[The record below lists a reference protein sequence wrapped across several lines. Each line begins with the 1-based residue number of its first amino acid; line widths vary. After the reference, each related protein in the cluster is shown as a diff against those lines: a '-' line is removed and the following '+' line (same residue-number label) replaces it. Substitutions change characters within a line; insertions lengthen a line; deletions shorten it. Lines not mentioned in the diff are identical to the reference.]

1 MPISAP
7 RHPCLCAALVTAL
20 AFGVVG
26 LASDGATAA
35 VPAVHDA
42 GKSNAAKF
50 AKGPRANQRER
61 PAQAYGRREDAMRL
75 AAEIALAH
83 GLDRAWVESA
93 IADARQLPEVRRLI
107 MPPPVGTAKN
117 WAAYRDRFVEPKRI
131 AAGVAFWNAHAGWLD
146 AASARYGVA
155 PEAIVGII
163 GVETFY
169 GRVMGSFRVV
179 DALATLSLDFP
190 SGRSD
195 RSPYFRDEL
204 AQLLLLAKREAIA
217 PNALMGSFAGAIGL
231 GQFMPSSI
239 NRLAVDFDGDGHI
252 DMLGNDAKGPADVI
266 GSIAHYLADSGWQP
280 GLATHYAVEP
290 PAPGSDGLATL
301 LAPDILPTFSPPQFV
316 EQGAS
321 LDAAGLRHPG
331 LLALVT
337 LENGG
342 AAPSYAAATA
352 NFYAVTRYNR
362 SSYYAMAVI
371 ALGEAVAVQRAAMA
385 ASSPR

>member
-1 MPISAP
+1 MPFSTP
-7 RHPCLCAALVTAL
+7 RHPCLCATLVTAL
-20 AFGVVG
+20 ALGVTG
-26 LASDGATAA
+26 LACDGALAA
-35 VPAVHDA
+35 TPAVHHA
-42 GKSNAAKF
+42 GKSHAAKS
-50 AKGPRANQRER
+50 AKAHERER
-61 PAQAYGRREDAMRL
+61 PPQPYGRREDAMRL
-75 AAEIALAH
+75 AAEIAATH
-83 GLDRAWVESA
+83 GLDRAWVETA

-107 MPPPVGTAKN
+107 MPPAVGTAKN

-131 AAGVAFWNAHAGWLD
+131 AAGVAFWIAQSAWLD

-169 GRVMGSFRVV
+169 GRVMGNFRVI

-190 SGRSD
+190 TGRSD
-195 RSPYFRDEL
+195 RSAFFREEL
-204 AQLLLLAKREAIA
+204 AQLLLLARREAIA
-217 PNALMGSFAGAIGL
+217 PGALLGSYAGAIGL

-239 NRLAVDFDGDGHI
+239 NRLAVDFDADGHI

-266 GSIAHYLADSGWQP
+266 GSIAHYLTESGWQP
-280 GLATHYAVEP
+280 GMATHYTVQA

-316 EQGAS
+316 EQGAT

-331 LLALVT
+331 LLALVA

-342 AAPSYAAATA
+342 AAPSYVAATA

-371 ALGEAVAVQRAAMA
+371 ALGQAVAAQRAATA
-385 ASSPR
+385 AVGPR

>member
-1 MPISAP
+1 MPFSTP
-7 RHPCLCAALVTAL
+7 RHPCLCATLVTAL
-20 AFGVVG
+20 ALGVTG
-26 LASDGATAA
+26 LACDGALAA
-35 VPAVHDA
+35 TPAVHHA
-42 GKSNAAKF
+42 GKSRAAK
-50 AKGPRANQRER
+50 ARQAERAPQ
-61 PAQAYGRREDAMRL
+61 PYGRREDAMRL
-75 AAEIALAH
+75 AAEIAATQ
-83 GLDRAWVESA
+83 GLDRAWVEGA

-107 MPPPVGTAKN
+107 MPPAVGTAKN

-131 AAGVAFWNAHAGWLD
+131 AAGVAFWNAQSAWLD

-169 GRVMGSFRVV
+169 GRVMGNFRVL

-190 SGRSD
+190 TGRSD
-195 RSPYFRDEL
+195 RSAFFRDEL

-217 PNALMGSFAGAIGL
+217 PNALLGSYAGAIGL

-239 NRLAVDFDGDGHI
+239 NRLAVDFDGDGHT

-266 GSIAHYLADSGWQP
+266 GSIAHYLTESGWQP
-280 GLATHYAVEP
+280 GMTTHYAVQA

-316 EQGAS
+316 EQGAT
-321 LDAAGLRHPG
+321 LDPAGLRHPG
-331 LLALVT
+331 LLALVA

-342 AAPSYAAATA
+342 AAPSYVAATA

-371 ALGEAVAVQRAAMA
+371 ALGQAVAAQRAAMA
-385 ASSPR
+385 ASAPR